1 MKKRNVV
8 FVFGDQWR
16 AQATGYAG
24 DPNVKTPNL
33 DALARES
40 TNFTTAVANCP
51 VCSPYRASLL
61 TGQYPLTHGVFL
73 NDVHLAD
80 DAVSVGKVFKGAGY
94 DTAYVGK
101 WHVDGRG
108 RSAFIP
114 PESRQGFD
122 FWRALEC
129 THNYNDSA
137 YYADGREKLAWEG
150 YDAEAQTRCAQEYI
164 RSRTDDKPFLLIL
177 SWGPPHNPF
186 ETAPERFRKLYDP
199 ADIILRPNVPE
210 NAAEQA
216 RRELAGYYAHCSA
229 MDEYLGDLLGTLDE
243 AGLADET
250 SFMFSSDHGDMLGSQ
265 GHQRK
270 QKPWDES
277 VLVPCLL
284 HCPELFGRAARE
296 VRMPFSCP
304 DIMPTLLGLCGLD
317 VPRAVEGLDHSR
329 FLLGKEEPKADAAL
343 IACYQPFAEYWD
355 GREYRGVRTERH
367 TYVRSLK
374 GPWLLYDNRE
384 DPYQMANLCGKPEH
398 AEVQA
403 DLEARL
409 TRILAEQRDE
419 FLSGAEYVGR
429 WGYAVDGSGAVPYTA

>member
-40 TNFTTAVANCP
+40 TNFTTAVASCP

-177 SWGPPHNPF
+177 S
-186 ETAPERFRKLYDP
+186 
-199 ADIILRPNVPE
+199 
-210 NAAEQA
+210 
-216 RRELAGYYAHCSA
+216 
-229 MDEYLGDLLGTLDE
+229 
-243 AGLADET
+243 
-250 SFMFSSDHGDMLGSQ
+250 
-265 GHQRK
+265 
-270 QKPWDES
+270 
-277 VLVPCLL
+277 
-284 HCPELFGRAARE
+284 
-296 VRMPFSCP
+296 
-304 DIMPTLLGLCGLD
+304 
-317 VPRAVEGLDHSR
+317 
-329 FLLGKEEPKADAAL
+329 
-343 IACYQPFAEYWD
+343 
-355 GREYRGVRTERH
+355 
-367 TYVRSLK
+367 
-374 GPWLLYDNRE
+374 
-384 DPYQMANLCGKPEH
+384 
-398 AEVQA
+398 
-403 DLEARL
+403 
-409 TRILAEQRDE
+409 
-419 FLSGAEYVGR
+419 
-429 WGYAVDGSGAVPYTA
+429 